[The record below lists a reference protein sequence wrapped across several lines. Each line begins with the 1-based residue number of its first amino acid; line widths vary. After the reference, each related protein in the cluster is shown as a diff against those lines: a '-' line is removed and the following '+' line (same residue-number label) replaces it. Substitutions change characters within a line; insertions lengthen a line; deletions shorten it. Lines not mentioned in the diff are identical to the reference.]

1 MNNNEKNNDWVEVAA
16 TAAGILIPILIRT
29 LGGQLEEIEVP
40 CSLKSPAR
48 SLKTIF
54 LRLPAGFFVFRVL

>member
-29 LGGQLEEIEVP
+29 LGN
-40 CSLKSPAR
+40 SSK
-48 SLKTIF
+48 K
-54 LRLPAGFFVFRVL
+54 